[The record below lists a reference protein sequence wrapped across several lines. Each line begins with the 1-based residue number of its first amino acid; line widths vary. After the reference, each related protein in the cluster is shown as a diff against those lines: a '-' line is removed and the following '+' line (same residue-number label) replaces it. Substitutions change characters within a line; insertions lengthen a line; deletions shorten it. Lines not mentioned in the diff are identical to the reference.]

1 MMLYLNYLTAKG
13 LTMKI
18 KEFKNGAYT
27 ILTKEN
33 HGYYLVKLYSSV
45 GELKDKMLCDTY
57 KGALDYFKSF
67 SLIAKNS

>member
-1 MMLYLNYLTAKG
+1 
-13 LTMKI
+13 MKI
-18 KEFKNGAYT
+18 KEFKSGAYT

-33 HGYYLVKLYSSV
+33 HGYYLVKLYSHA

-57 KGALDYFKSF
+57 RGALEYFKSF